1 MYEVT
6 KEGIRKGKV
15 IERVKAGTLVAFLIR
30 EKGRAKGGL
39 KVRELMWPQGLG
51 DTMILRD
58 CVAQKVK
65 S

>member
-30 EKGRAKGGL
+30 EKERAKGGL
-39 KVRELMWPQGLG
+39 NLQELMWARGLG
-51 DTMILRD
+51 DTMIWF
-58 CVAQKVK
+58 VY
-65 S
+65 